1 MELKEYLQIIKN
13 NLWLFILTTIIVIMA
28 VFAYFY
34 LSPISYS
41 TSLTL
46 NVSRQGV
53 QNTDQFKYDDFYRL
67 QADEKF
73 VETIVQWLQDPRIVT
88 DIYNSAGI
96 DTKNFSL
103 RQLEKSFTPEKLSSQ
118 MITVNFSTSN
128 AKTAEKISGAIISV
142 ISKTNQDLN
151 KDQKE
156 DTWFEIVPQD
166 PIILQYK
173 PDFKLVLLGS
183 VLAGMFL
190 AFWVVMLKHYLS

>member
-1 MELKEYLQIIKN
+1 
-13 NLWLFILTTIIVIMA
+13 MA

-46 NVSRQGV
+46 NISRQGV

-73 VETIVQWLQDPRIVT
+73 VETIVEWLQDPRIVT
-88 DIYNSAGI
+88 NIYSTTGI
-96 DTKNFSL
+96 NTQNYSL
-103 RQLEKSFTPEKLSSQ
+103 RQLEKSFIPEKLSSQ
-118 MITVNFSTSN
+118 MITVNFS
-128 AKTAEKISGAIISV
+128 APDEKTAQKISGAIISV

-166 PIILQYK
+166 PVILQYK

-183 VLAGMFL
+183 VLGGIFL
-190 AFWVVMLKHYLS
+190 AFWVVMGKHYLS

>member
-1 MELKEYLQIIKN
+1 MELKEYFQIIKN
-13 NLWLFILTTIIVIMA
+13 NLWLFILTIIVVVMA

-46 NVSRQGV
+46 NISRQGV

-73 VETIVQWLQDPRIVT
+73 VETIVEWLQDPRIVT
-88 DIYNSAGI
+88 NIYSTTGI
-96 DTKNFSL
+96 NTQNYSL
-103 RQLEKSFTPEKLSSQ
+103 RQLEKSFIPEKLSSQ
-118 MITVNFSTSN
+118 MITVNFS
-128 AKTAEKISGAIISV
+128 APDEKTAQKISGAIISV

-166 PIILQYK
+166 PVILQYK

-183 VLAGMFL
+183 VLGGIFL
-190 AFWVVMLKHYLS
+190 AFWVVMGKHYLS